1 MPVLAYVVNTVLA
14 WTRDEF
20 QLTVKIELHRVV
32 VTEFG
37 LSQGPPV
44 TFLLLRKMCQITVS
58 ITWSLTNP

>member
-20 QLTVKIELHRVV
+20 QLKVKIELRRVV
-32 VTEFG
+32 VTEIG